1 MSYVNT
7 CTEEGASCETRGS
20 TDLGC
25 HHRHPYRPAR
35 NPNKLFFQNQFVRLF
50 IGPVVPAW
58 TTSKWPLRNN
68 YVPFIPD
75 RRIYSP
81 RSLSRTDSAIS
92 QSAWRHR
99 YHVRDLGLI
108 TVVLDRKFPGQF

>member
-1 MSYVNT
+1 VRRGVQQT
-7 CTEEGASCETRGS
+7 WGAT
-20 TDLGC
+20 TVTPID
-25 HHRHPYRPAR
+25 PAEILT
-35 NPNKLFFQNQFVRLF
+35 NYFSKINSSVF